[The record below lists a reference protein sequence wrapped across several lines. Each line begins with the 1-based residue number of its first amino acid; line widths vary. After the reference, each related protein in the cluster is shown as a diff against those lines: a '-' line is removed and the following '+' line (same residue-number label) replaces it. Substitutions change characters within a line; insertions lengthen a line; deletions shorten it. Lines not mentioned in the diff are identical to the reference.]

1 MLSEEDDPNVQK
13 YLDGSW
19 EKENK
24 RHPVD
29 LELEL
34 VLGKMPRKVR
44 IPISALFCTESKF
57 IIFFLD
63 LQFRNFYAQAR
74 KINPAKKSNCERCFR

>member
-1 MLSEEDDPNVQK
+1 MDFVAQVILSEEERPDVKK

-19 EKENK
+19 EKENR

-34 VLGKMPRKVR
+34 VLGKMPQKVNDYEM
-44 IPISALFCTESKF
+44 SENKVTGGNKSFCF
-57 IIFFLD
+57 
-63 LQFRNFYAQAR
+63 
-74 KINPAKKSNCERCFR
+74 